1 VRLDDIDWTILD
13 ELQRDGRVGFR
24 ELGRRVGLSPP
35 AVAARVRRLEQAGVI
50 TGYRAIVDPA
60 ALGLDVLAFVRM
72 SVAGYADAAD
82 DDVIETAERIPEIVN
97 VYRVTGAETYLLR
110 VRVASV
116 RDLERVLRPLW
127 RFGATTTGVVMSQP
141 IADRPFARSMLP
153 DNEKPAGSE
162 GRRAS
167 GS

>member
-1 VRLDDIDWTILD
+1 VGFDDIDWAILD
-13 ELQRDGRVGFR
+13 ELQSEGRVGYR
-24 ELGRRVGLSPP
+24 ELGRRVGLSAP
-35 AVAARVRRLEQAGVI
+35 AVAARVRRLEQSGVI
-50 TGYRAIVDPA
+50 TGYRAVVDPV

-82 DDVIETAERIPEIVN
+82 DDVIETAEAIPEIVN

-141 IADRPFARSMLP
+141 IADRPYVRSMVDP
-153 DNEKPAGSE
+153 D
-162 GRRAS
+162 
-167 GS
+167 

>member
-1 VRLDDIDWTILD
+1 MGFDDIDWAILD
-13 ELQRDGRVGFR
+13 ELQSEGRVGYR
-24 ELGRRVGLSPP
+24 ELGRRVGLSAP
-35 AVAARVRRLEQAGVI
+35 AVAARVRRLEQSGVI
-50 TGYRAIVDPA
+50 TGYRAVVDPV

-82 DDVIETAERIPEIVN
+82 DDVIETAEGIPEIVN

-141 IADRPFARSMLP
+141 IADRPYVRSMM
-153 DNEKPAGSE
+153 D
-162 GRRAS
+162 RD
-167 GS
+167 

>member
-1 VRLDDIDWTILD
+1 MATLDDIDWAILD
-13 ELQRDGRVGFR
+13 ELQADGRVGYR
-24 ELGRRVGLSPP
+24 ELGRRVGLSAP
-35 AVAARVRRLEQAGVI
+35 AVTARVRRLEQSGVI
-50 TGYRAIVDPA
+50 TGYRAVVDPVR
-60 ALGLDVLAFVRM
+60 LGLDVLAFVRM

-82 DDVIETAERIPEIVN
+82 DDVVETAHRIPEIVN

-141 IADRPFARSMLP
+141 IADRPFVRDMVRES
-153 DNEKPAGSE
+153 
-162 GRRAS
+162 
-167 GS
+167 